1 MAARRKTSQEPLLK
15 FQLGTYTASFVKLP
29 EMAYWEI
36 YSPQKKIVAFAAS
49 KKDAQKKMETFERG
63 EEVQMP
69 PREAGFTR
77 NFR

>member
-1 MAARRKTSQEPLLK
+1 MAAKRKTPQQLLK

-36 YSPQKKIVAFAAS
+36 YSPQKKVVAFAAS
-49 KKDAQKKMETFERG
+49 KKDAEKKIKTFEQEKEPEQLPRRG
-63 EEVQMP
+63 
-69 PREAGFTR
+69 GFTR

>member
-1 MAARRKTSQEPLLK
+1 MAAKRKPPQQYLK

-36 YSPQKKIVAFAAS
+36 YSSQKKVVAFAAS
-49 KKDAQKKMETFERG
+49 RRDAEKKIKTFERG
-63 EEVQMP
+63 EESQQLPQVP
-69 PREAGFTR
+69 GFTR